1 MIRHAFPLLLLLA
14 VLPGCAALKSLGRG
28 GDDAPP
34 ADLATEFATPVETSA
49 LDTMGAGQ
57 TPEALDQTTAE
68 EKSAALA
75 APAKGGERALGKAVV
90 ALGSPAEPG
99 LWVQTALVG
108 APSQGRI
115 LAANGQSLAVE
126 LRPGTGGALMSLA
139 AYQALG
145 IPLTDLPEVTI
156 YGP

>member
-1 MIRHAFPLLLLLA
+1 
-14 VLPGCAALKSLGRG
+14 
-28 GDDAPP
+28 
-34 ADLATEFATPVETSA
+34 
-49 LDTMGAGQ
+49 MGAGQ
-57 TPEALDQTTAE
+57 APEALDQTTAE

-115 LAANGQSLAVE
+115 MAANGQSLAVD